1 MPVAAARQ
9 AEVGPAD
16 PQPAVG
22 GGVGKHVVE
31 EHPVGLLEGVALD
44 QRPARLGDLAGE
56 RVAHLLE
63 LPQVEHPWRSR
74 GLDPVRDD
82 DAPEALGDQ
91 AAELT
96 LELGDLPAQ
105 LGAGQALVDRDSRDS
120 FEHSPHSQSL
130 SRLEGRCSNP

>member
-1 MPVAAARQ
+1 VAATRQ
-9 AEVGPAD
+9 TEVGAAD

-31 EHPVGLLEGVALD
+31 ERPVGFLEGVAFD

-56 RVAHLLE
+56 RVADLLQ
-63 LPQVEHPWRSR
+63 LPQVEHPRWPR
-74 GLDPVRDD
+74 GRDPMRDD

-91 AAELT
+91 AGELT
-96 LELGDLPAQ
+96 LEPGDLAAQ
-105 LGAGQALVDRDSRDS
+105 LGAGQTLVDRDP

-130 SRLEGRCSNP
+130 SRLEGRRSNP

>member
-9 AEVGPAD
+9 AEVGTAD

-31 EHPVGLLEGVALD
+31 ERLVGFLEGVALD
-44 QRPARLGDLAGE
+44 QRAARVGDLARQ
-56 RVAHLLE
+56 RVADLLE
-63 LPQVEHPWRSR
+63 LAQVEHPRRTR
-74 GLDPVRDD
+74 GRDPVRDD

-91 AAELT
+91 AAELM

-105 LGAGQALVDRDSRDS
+105 LGAGQPLVDRDSV
-120 FEHSPHSQSL
+120 EHTPHSQIL
-130 SRLEGRCSNP
+130 SGPEGRGDNP